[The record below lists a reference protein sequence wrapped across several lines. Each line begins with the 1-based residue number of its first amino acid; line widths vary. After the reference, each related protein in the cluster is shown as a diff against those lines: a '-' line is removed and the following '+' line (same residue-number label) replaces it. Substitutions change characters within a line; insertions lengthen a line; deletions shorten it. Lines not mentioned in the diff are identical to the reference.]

1 MKCSS
6 CSSSSDGYAVIPGI
20 GELGEIRF
28 YCDRDA
34 RSHRV
39 KLRYWDGRDLDLGG
53 WREQPDLGK
62 SFYTVV
68 FSFQDLERMRHSDLQ
83 AVLPWIDDR
92 ELALALLGADSRIL
106 QKVYRALSSDRA
118 RRVRDLQDAP
128 SATVDVPGGSPQA
141 AQETIIDTI
150 RRL

>member
-1 MKCSS
+1 MKCSA
-6 CSSSSDGYAVIPGI
+6 CSNASDGYAVIPGI

-34 RSHRV
+34 RTHRV

-68 FSFQDLERMRHSDLQ
+68 FSFQDVERMRHSDLQ

-106 QKVYRALSSDRA
+106 QKVYRALPAERA
-118 RRVRDLQDAP
+118 RRVRDLQDSPA
-128 SATVDVPGGSPQA
+128 ATADVAGGSPQT
-141 AQETIIDTI
+141 AQESIIDTI